1 MDDKKHAKVQG
12 LRFARSLQTLV
23 KMVNMFS
30 ADHKSSAG
38 MVQRSYDLL
47 NPQVKQAR
55 HLTIG
60 FVDQRVLLNN
70 ILTAEESLKPLENEF
85 LKRGIGAVTFEA
97 GITLA
102 AYRNAIAAISAN
114 PKTIEESGGLLPFL
128 EQRQLEFVR
137 IFPATK
143 TETRNEDGDTVLDM
157 GSEEFL
163 ISKALNNMNSGMPRG
178 IESLLTQ
185 MEASGTGEGYGN
197 GAGGGGFGSG
207 EGGTGGS
214 GSAGSGNTDSGGVAV
229 YNGAGAG
236 SQGYSGYLTEMQK
249 VVEQKFEA
257 SLNNPD
263 EDPHKAYTELA
274 KMLRNVRPDFV
285 VSNLMQ
291 AKAGETSAGETSPE
305 TVTAEVFEDTALRWA
320 LRRLSATPTG
330 EEAVIVEEQI
340 FRVLMRSLQATH
352 SAARLAQKLAQFA
365 QEYALPKETYGRIQE
380 EIRWITLTPKQKLR
394 ELLAITH
401 FAPAQ
406 FRRCLEL
413 IKELLRL
420 GKADDAVALGVQY
433 FSIFD
438 DYLSLEIH
446 EVGRVPELLRNLAG
460 AQGEF
465 WEFAAGELTRALA
478 SRKLNQVVHVQ
489 VVNSLVALAKIAA
502 TYEDF
507 VLIEKIG
514 SALEANTAADQSS
527 HARCCGASIPNLLQ
541 VSAVD
546 RIAEIFLEKKNDPVW
561 TRTVAGVLRWA
572 GGAAIERL
580 FTALDTE
587 QLAAN
592 RLALIRLLRRVGPVA
607 LPAARQRLKH
617 KEWYVVRNS
626 CKLLGELKDPELLQ
640 HIQPV
645 FENNDERVQKSAF
658 QAVIESRL
666 PGRAAVIANVLPLL
680 TPRLVEEALCEL
692 MHQADAESLPGLE
705 NYFNSA
711 AAKSSRTLPLIINV
725 ISAIQHDKAGD
736 LLASIAKNEKFSVE
750 ICNAARQAL
759 SFRAAQRVDRF
770 MDRKDEQAA
779 KTDGER
785 LKIDS
790 VDQLMR
796 HLSRA

>member
-1 MDDKKHAKVQG
+1 
-12 LRFARSLQTLV
+12 
-23 KMVNMFS
+23 
-30 ADHKSSAG
+30 

-47 NPQVKQAR
+47 NPMVKQSR

-102 AYRNAIAAISAN
+102 AYRNAIGAIAAN
-114 PKTIEESGGLLPFL
+114 PKAIEESGGLLPFL
-128 EQRQLEFVR
+128 EQRRLEFVR

-143 TETRNEDGDTVLDM
+143 SETRNEDGDTVLDM

-163 ISKALNNMNSGMPRG
+163 ISKALNSMNSGLPRG
-178 IESLLTQ
+178 IETLLTQ
-185 MEASGTGEGYGN
+185 MEASG
-197 GAGGGGFGSG
+197 AGGAAYGSGSGGGSGFGTG
-207 EGGTGGS
+207 DGGTSGGGS
-214 GSAGSGNTDSGGVAV
+214 GSSGSGSAEGGGVAV

-236 SQGYSGYLTEMQK
+236 GPGYSGYLTEMQK

-257 SLNNPD
+257 SLKDPN

-285 VSNLMQ
+285 VSNLMS
-291 AKAGETSAGETSPE
+291 AKAGEVEASTEA
-305 TVTAEVFEDTALRWA
+305 VTAEVFEDTALRWA
-320 LRRLSATPTG
+320 LRRLSAAPTG

-365 QEYALPKETYGRIQE
+365 QEYALPKETYARIQE

-401 FAPAQ
+401 FTAAQ

-420 GKADDAVALGVQY
+420 GKPEDAVALGVQY
-433 FSIFD
+433 FSIFN
-438 DYLSLEIH
+438 DYLALEIN
-446 EVGRVPELLRNLAG
+446 EVGRIPDLLRNLAG

-489 VVNSLVALAKIAA
+489 VVNALVALAKIAA

-514 SALEANTAADQSS
+514 SALETTTASDQNS
-527 HARCCGASIPNLLQ
+527 HSHCCGASISNLLQ
-541 VSAVD
+541 SSAAD

-561 TRTVAGVLRWA
+561 IRTVAGVLRWA
-572 GGAAIERL
+572 GAAAIERL

-587 QLAAN
+587 QAAAN
-592 RLALIRLLRRVGPVA
+592 RLALIRLLRRVGAAA
-607 LPAARQRLKH
+607 LPAARMRLTH
-617 KEWYVVRNS
+617 KDWYVVRNS

-640 HIQPV
+640 HIQTA
-645 FENNDERVQKSAF
+645 FEHADERVHRAAF
-658 QAVIESRL
+658 QAVIESKL
-666 PGRAAVIANVLPLL
+666 PGRAAVIANALPLL
-680 TPRLVEEALCEL
+680 SPRLVEEALCEL
-692 MHQADAESLPGLE
+692 MHQADVESLPGLE
-705 NYFNSA
+705 NYFNST
-711 AAKSSRTLPLIINV
+711 AAKSARTLPLVINV
-725 ISAIQHDKAGD
+725 ISAMPHDKAGD

-770 MDRKDEQAA
+770 MERGEEQAA
-779 KTDGER
+779 KPEGEEV
-785 LKIDS
+785 KINGI
-790 VDQLMR
+790 DQLMR